1 MSFKSLY
8 ESDGMLFEYTH
19 KELTDMSD
27 PGRKQRS
34 KGMPAFYK
42 GLTTTK
48 DKTHIKTIWNV
59 NSAKIP
65 DKTYKQIVE
74 VIPKESNVFEISK
87 GDWDLKRFTDVIK
100 NSDVKVYCSCPDF
113 LWGGQKYNLG
123 PNGSYEESLAPGNIG
138 DFFVGDK
145 AIVDIAP
152 NVRDPEREHVLCKHL
167 IAVSKV
173 FNANTSSIM
182 SDAKKRKIIKR
193 A

>member
-19 KELTDMSD
+19 KELSRMSD
-27 PGRKQRS
+27 DGRKQRAV
-34 KGMPAFYK
+34 GMPAFYK
-42 GLTTTK
+42 GLTQTK

-59 NSAKIP
+59 ESATKP
-65 DKTYKQIVE
+65 DKIYKQIVE

-87 GDWDLKRFTDVIK
+87 SKWDLKHFTDVIK

-123 PNGSYEESLAPGNIG
+123 PNGSYDESLAPGNIG
-138 DFFVGDK
+138 DFFSGDK
-145 AIVDIAP
+145 AIVTKAP
-152 NVRDPEREHVLCKHL
+152 DVRDPEREHVLCKHL

-182 SDAKKRKIIKR
+182 SDAKKHKVIK
-193 A
+193 